1 MHLNRYFFITF
12 TCDITNYLKRT
23 GTMDRKELIHVVA
36 PAILRF
42 ENRPFNHKQ
51 LAAVAG
57 ITKAGDKAKLPH
69 IMAYFVQQGI
79 IQEVERGRYKA
90 IVLNKYVDGVI
101 DRNNNGKTHLVP
113 DDGGEKI
120 FIADRNLGR
129 AMKNDRV
136 RVLVYAKRSG
146 RQTEGEVVEIL
157 ERNRT
162 TFVGVMNIVGGV
174 AFVVVDNRLL
184 SNDIYIPHS
193 KLNGAKD
200 GQKVFVRMTDWPEK
214 AKNPFGEVIDVL
226 GEVGENNAEM
236 HAILAEYGLPYSYP
250 EELTALAE
258 QIDTTI
264 TDDEIKR
271 REDCRTVTT
280 FTIDPVDAKDF
291 DDALSFK
298 KLDNGNVEIGVHIA
312 DVSHYVTPHSPIDKE
327 AFDRA
332 TSVYLVDR
340 TIPMLPEKLCNM
352 VCSLRPNEDKLTY
365 SVLFE
370 MNDNAEVVNYRIRK
384 AVICSD
390 RRFTYEE
397 AQQVIETGEGDMKE
411 ELLCMNQL
419 AQKLRANRFKAGA
432 ISFERSEVR
441 FQIDEQGK
449 PLSVYFKE
457 AKEANKLV
465 EEFMLLANRTVAE
478 HIGKVQKGD
487 KAKTFVYRIH
497 DEPNQEKLSNFSQ
510 FISRFGYKLKTSG
523 KKNEISSAINRLLDN
538 VAGKREQNLVE
549 TLAVR
554 SMAKAIYTTDNI
566 GHYGLAFDYYTHFT
580 SPIRRYPDVLVHRL
594 LFSYLQGGG
603 SVKQETYEKM
613 CEHCSDREQVAA
625 SAERAS
631 IKYKQVEFMAD
642 KKGQVFDGVIS
653 GVTEWGIYVEITSNK
668 CEGMVALRDMD
679 DDFYTYDEKNY
690 CIVGRQTR
698 RKYQLG
704 DEVQIMVSRA
714 NLEKKQLDFVLV

>member
-1 MHLNRYFFITF
+1 
-12 TCDITNYLKRT
+12 
-23 GTMDRKELIHVVA
+23 MDRKELIHLVA

-79 IQEVERGRYKA
+79 VQEVERGRYKA
-90 IVLNKYVDGVI
+90 ITLNKYVDGTL
-101 DRNNNGKTHLVP
+101 DRNNNGKTHLIP

-120 FIADRNLGR
+120 FIADRNLGH

-174 AFVVVDNRLL
+174 SFVVVDNRLL
-184 SNDIYIPHS
+184 TNDIYIPHN

-226 GEVGENNAEM
+226 GEVGENNTEM

-258 QIDTTI
+258 QIDTQI
-264 TDDEIKR
+264 SDEEIKR
-271 REDCRTVTT
+271 REDCRATTT

-291 DDALSFK
+291 DDALSYK

-370 MNDNAEVVNYRIRK
+370 MNEKAEVVNYRITK
-384 AVICSD
+384 AIICSN

-397 AQQVIETGEGDMKE
+397 AQQVIETGQGDFCE
-411 ELLCMNQL
+411 ELLAMNAL
-419 AQKLRANRFKAGA
+419 AVQLRANRFKAGA

-478 HIGKVQKGD
+478 HIGKVKKGD

-497 DEPNQEKLSNFSQ
+497 DEPNPDKLSNFSQ

-603 SVKQETYEKM
+603 SVKEETYEKM

-690 CIVGRQTR
+690 CIIGRQSR

>member
-1 MHLNRYFFITF
+1 
-12 TCDITNYLKRT
+12 
-23 GTMDRKELIHVVA
+23 MDRKELINHVA
-36 PAILRF
+36 PAILQF

-69 IMAYFVQQGI
+69 ILAYFVQQGI

-90 IVLNKYVDGVI
+90 ITLNKYVTGTI
-101 DRNNNGKTHLVP
+101 DRNNNGKTHLIP

-120 FIADRNLGR
+120 FIADRNLGH
-129 AMKNDRV
+129 AMKNDKV

-146 RQTEGEVVEIL
+146 RQTEGEVVEII

-174 AFVVVDNRLL
+174 SFVVVDNRLL
-184 SNDIYIPHS
+184 SNDIYIPHG

-200 GQKVFVRMTDWPEK
+200 GQKVFVKMTDWPEK

-226 GEVGENNAEM
+226 GEVGENNTEM

-250 EELTALAE
+250 EELTALAD
-258 QIDTTI
+258 QIDITI
-264 TDDEIKR
+264 SDEEIKR
-271 REDCRTVTT
+271 REDCRSTTT

-291 DDALSFK
+291 DDALSYK
-298 KLDNGNVEIGVHIA
+298 QLENGNVEIGVHIA

-370 MNDNAEVVNYRIRK
+370 MNDKAEVVNYRITK
-384 AVICSD
+384 AIICSN

-397 AQQVIETGEGDMKE
+397 AQTIIETGQGEFCE
-411 ELLCMNQL
+411 ELLAMNAL
-419 AQKLRANRFKAGA
+419 AVQLRANRFKAGA

-441 FQIDEQGK
+441 FNIDEQGK

-478 HIGKVQKGD
+478 HIGKVKKGD
-487 KAKTFVYRIH
+487 RAKTFVYRIH
-497 DEPNQEKLSNFSQ
+497 DEPNQEKLANFSQ

-594 LFSYLQGGG
+594 LFSYLQGGS
-603 SVKQETYEKM
+603 SVKEETYEKM
-613 CEHCSDREQVAA
+613 CQHCSDREQVAA

-631 IKYKQVEFMAD
+631 IKYKQVEFMSD

-653 GVTEWGIYVEITSNK
+653 GVTEWGLYVEITSNK
-668 CEGMVALRDMD
+668 CEGMVPLRDMD

-690 CIVGRQTR
+690 CIIGRQSR
-698 RKYQLG
+698 KKYQLG
-704 DEVQIMVSRA
+704 DEVQIMVQRA

>member
-1 MHLNRYFFITF
+1 
-12 TCDITNYLKRT
+12 
-23 GTMDRKELIHVVA
+23 MDRKELINVVA

-57 ITKAGDKAKLPH
+57 LTKAGDKAKLPH
-69 IMAYFVQQGI
+69 ILAYFVQQGI
-79 IQEVERGRYKA
+79 VQEVERGRYKA
-90 IVLNKYVDGVI
+90 ITLNKYVVGTI

-120 FIADRNLGR
+120 FIADRNLGH

-146 RQTEGEVVEIL
+146 RQTEGEVVEII

-174 AFVVVDNRLL
+174 SFVVVDNRLL
-184 SNDIYIPHS
+184 SNDIYIPHN

-200 GQKVFVRMTDWPEK
+200 GQKVFVKMTDWPEK

-226 GEVGENNAEM
+226 GEVGENNTEM

-258 QIDTTI
+258 QIDVTI
-264 TDDEIKR
+264 SDDEIKR
-271 REDCRTVTT
+271 REDCRQTTT

-291 DDALSFK
+291 DDALSYK
-298 KLDNGNVEIGVHIA
+298 QLDNGNVEIGVHIA

-370 MNDNAEVVNYRIRK
+370 MNDKAEVVNYRITK
-384 AVICSD
+384 AIICSN

-397 AQQVIETGEGDMKE
+397 AQTIIETQQGEFCE
-411 ELLCMNQL
+411 ELLAMNAL
-419 AQKLRANRFKAGA
+419 AVQLRANRFKSGA

-478 HIGKVQKGD
+478 HIGKVKKGD

-497 DEPNQEKLSNFSQ
+497 DEPNPDKLSNFSQ

-554 SMAKAIYTTDNI
+554 SMAKAIYTTENI

-603 SVKQETYEKM
+603 SVKEETYEKM

-690 CIVGRQTR
+690 CIIGRQSR
-698 RKYQLG
+698 KKYQLG

>member
-1 MHLNRYFFITF
+1 
-12 TCDITNYLKRT
+12 
-23 GTMDRKELIHVVA
+23 MDRKELINHVA

-57 ITKAGDKAKLPH
+57 ITKASDKAKLPH
-69 IMAYFVQQGI
+69 ILAYFVQQGI

-90 IVLNKYVDGVI
+90 ITLNKYVIGTI
-101 DRNNNGKTHLVP
+101 DRNNNGKTHLIP

-120 FIADRNLGR
+120 FIADRNLAH

-146 RQTEGEVVEIL
+146 RQTEGEVVEII

-174 AFVVVDNRLL
+174 SFVVVDNRLL
-184 SNDIYIPHS
+184 SNDIYIPHN

-214 AKNPFGEVIDVL
+214 AKNPFGEVMDVL
-226 GEVGENNAEM
+226 GEVGDNNTEM

-258 QIDTTI
+258 QIDTQI
-264 TDDEIKR
+264 SDEEIKR
-271 REDCRTVTT
+271 REDCRATTT
-280 FTIDPVDAKDF
+280 FTIDPIDAKDF
-291 DDALSFK
+291 DDALSYK

-370 MNDNAEVVNYRIRK
+370 MNDKAEVINYRITK
-384 AVICSD
+384 AIICSN

-397 AQQVIETGEGDMKE
+397 AQTIIETEQGDFSE
-411 ELLCMNQL
+411 ELLAMNAL
-419 AQKLRANRFKAGA
+419 AVQLRANRFKAGA

-478 HIGKVQKGD
+478 HIGKVKKGD

-497 DEPNQEKLSNFSQ
+497 DEPNQEKLANFSQ

-554 SMAKAIYTTDNI
+554 SMAKAIYTTENI

-594 LFSYLQGGG
+594 LFSYLQGGS
-603 SVKQETYEKM
+603 SVKEETYEKM

-653 GVTEWGIYVEITSNK
+653 GVTEWGLYVEITSNK

-690 CIVGRQTR
+690 CIIGRQTR

-704 DEVQIMVSRA
+704 DEVQIMVQRA

>member
-1 MHLNRYFFITF
+1 
-12 TCDITNYLKRT
+12 
-23 GTMDRKELIHVVA
+23 MDRKELIHVVA
-36 PAILRF
+36 PAILQF

-69 IMAYFVQQGI
+69 ILAYFVQQGI

-90 IVLNKYVDGVI
+90 ITLNKYVTGTI
-101 DRNNNGKTHLVP
+101 DRNNNGKTHLIP

-120 FIADRNLGR
+120 FIADRNLGH
-129 AMKNDRV
+129 AMKNDKV

-146 RQTEGEVVEIL
+146 RQTEGEVVEII

-174 AFVVVDNRLL
+174 SFVVVDNRLL
-184 SNDIYIPHS
+184 SNDIYIPHN

-200 GQKVFVRMTDWPEK
+200 GQKVFVKMTDWPEK

-226 GEVGENNAEM
+226 GEVGENNTEM

-258 QIDTTI
+258 QIDVTI
-264 TDDEIKR
+264 SDDEIKR
-271 REDCRTVTT
+271 REDCRSTTT

-291 DDALSFK
+291 DDALSYK
-298 KLDNGNVEIGVHIA
+298 PLDNGNVEIGVHIA
-312 DVSHYVTPHSPIDKE
+312 DVSHYVTPHSPIDKA

-370 MNDNAEVVNYRIRK
+370 MNDKAEVVNYRITK
-384 AVICSD
+384 AIICSN

-397 AQQVIETGEGDMKE
+397 AQTIIETQQGEFCQ
-411 ELLCMNQL
+411 ELLAMNAL
-419 AQKLRANRFKAGA
+419 AVQLRANRFKSGA

-441 FQIDEQGK
+441 FNIDEQGK

-478 HIGKVQKGD
+478 HIGKVKKGD

-497 DEPNQEKLSNFSQ
+497 DEPNQDKLANFSQ

-594 LFSYLQGGG
+594 LFSYLQGGS
-603 SVKQETYEKM
+603 SVKEETYEKM

-653 GVTEWGIYVEITSNK
+653 GVTEWGLYVEITSNK
-668 CEGMVALRDMD
+668 CEGMVPLRDMD

-690 CIVGRQTR
+690 CIIGRQSR
-698 RKYQLG
+698 KKYQLG
-704 DEVQIMVSRA
+704 DEVQIMVQRA

>member
-1 MHLNRYFFITF
+1 
-12 TCDITNYLKRT
+12 
-23 GTMDRKELIHVVA
+23 MDRKELINVVA

-69 IMAYFVQQGI
+69 ILAYFVQQGI

-90 IVLNKYVDGVI
+90 ITLNKYVTGTI
-101 DRNNNGKTHLVP
+101 DRNNNGKTHLIP

-120 FIADRNLGR
+120 FIADRNLGH
-129 AMKNDRV
+129 AMKNDKV

-146 RQTEGEVVEIL
+146 RQTEGEVVEII

-174 AFVVVDNRLL
+174 SFVVVDNRLL
-184 SNDIYIPHS
+184 SNDIYIPHN

-200 GQKVFVRMTDWPEK
+200 GQKVFVKMTDWPEK

-226 GEVGENNAEM
+226 GEVGENNTEM

-258 QIDTTI
+258 QIDVTI
-264 TDDEIKR
+264 SDDEIKR
-271 REDCRTVTT
+271 REDCRSTTT

-291 DDALSFK
+291 DDALSYK
-298 KLDNGNVEIGVHIA
+298 QLDNGNVEIGVHIA

-370 MNDNAEVVNYRIRK
+370 MNEKAEVVNYRITK
-384 AVICSD
+384 AIICSN

-397 AQQVIETGEGDMKE
+397 AQQVIETEQGDFCE
-411 ELLCMNQL
+411 ELLAMNAL
-419 AQKLRANRFKAGA
+419 AVQLRANRFKSGA

-478 HIGKVQKGD
+478 HIGKVKKGD

-497 DEPNQEKLSNFSQ
+497 DEPNPDKLSNFSQ

-594 LFSYLQGGG
+594 LFSYLQGGS
-603 SVKQETYEKM
+603 SVKEETYEKM

-690 CIVGRQTR
+690 CIIGRQSR
-698 RKYQLG
+698 KKYQLG

>member
-1 MHLNRYFFITF
+1 
-12 TCDITNYLKRT
+12 
-23 GTMDRKELIHVVA
+23 MDRKELIHVVA
-36 PAILRF
+36 PAILQF

-69 IMAYFVQQGI
+69 ILAYFVQQGI

-90 IVLNKYVDGVI
+90 ITLNKYVTGTI
-101 DRNNNGKTHLVP
+101 DRNNNGKTHLIP

-120 FIADRNLGR
+120 FIADRNLGH
-129 AMKNDRV
+129 AMKNDKV

-146 RQTEGEVVEIL
+146 RQTEGEVVEII

-174 AFVVVDNRLL
+174 SFVVVDNRLL
-184 SNDIYIPHS
+184 SNDIYIPHN

-200 GQKVFVRMTDWPEK
+200 GQKVFVKMTDWPEK

-226 GEVGENNAEM
+226 GEVGENNTEM

-258 QIDTTI
+258 QIDVTI
-264 TDDEIKR
+264 SDDEIKR
-271 REDCRTVTT
+271 REDCRSTTT

-291 DDALSFK
+291 DDALSYK
-298 KLDNGNVEIGVHIA
+298 QLDNGNVEIGVHIA

-370 MNDNAEVVNYRIRK
+370 MNEKAEVVNYRITK
-384 AVICSD
+384 AIICSN

-397 AQQVIETGEGDMKE
+397 AQQVIETEQGEFCQ
-411 ELLCMNQL
+411 ELLAMNALAVQL
-419 AQKLRANRFKAGA
+419 RENRFKSGA

-441 FQIDEQGK
+441 FNIDEQGK

-478 HIGKVQKGD
+478 HIGKVKKGD

-497 DEPNQEKLSNFSQ
+497 DEPNQDKLANFSQ

-594 LFSYLQGGG
+594 LFSYLQGGS
-603 SVKQETYEKM
+603 SVKEETYEKM

-653 GVTEWGIYVEITSNK
+653 GVTEWGLYVEITSNK
-668 CEGMVALRDMD
+668 CEGMVPLRDMD

-690 CIVGRQTR
+690 CIIGRQSR
-698 RKYQLG
+698 KKYQLG
-704 DEVQIMVSRA
+704 DEVQIMVQRA

>member
-1 MHLNRYFFITF
+1 
-12 TCDITNYLKRT
+12 
-23 GTMDRKELIHVVA
+23 MDRKELINHVA
-36 PAILRF
+36 PAILQF

-69 IMAYFVQQGI
+69 ILAYFVQQGI

-90 IVLNKYVDGVI
+90 ITLNKYVTGTI
-101 DRNNNGKTHLVP
+101 DRNNNGKTHLIP

-120 FIADRNLGR
+120 FIADRNLGH
-129 AMKNDRV
+129 AMKNDKV

-146 RQTEGEVVEIL
+146 RQTEGEVVEII

-174 AFVVVDNRLL
+174 SFVVVDNRLL
-184 SNDIYIPHS
+184 SNDIYIPHG

-200 GQKVFVRMTDWPEK
+200 GQKVFVKMTDWPEK

-226 GEVGENNAEM
+226 GEVGENNTEM

-250 EELTALAE
+250 EELTALAD
-258 QIDTTI
+258 QIDITI
-264 TDDEIKR
+264 SDEEIKR
-271 REDCRTVTT
+271 REDCRATTT

-291 DDALSFK
+291 DDALSYK
-298 KLDNGNVEIGVHIA
+298 QLENGNVEIGVHIA

-370 MNDNAEVVNYRIRK
+370 MNDKAEVVNYRITK
-384 AVICSD
+384 AIICSN

-397 AQQVIETGEGDMKE
+397 AQTIIETGQGEFCE
-411 ELLCMNQL
+411 ELLAMNAL
-419 AQKLRANRFKAGA
+419 AVQLRANRFKSGA

-441 FQIDEQGK
+441 FNIDEQGK

-478 HIGKVQKGD
+478 HIGKVKKGD
-487 KAKTFVYRIH
+487 RAKTFVYRIH
-497 DEPNQEKLSNFSQ
+497 DEPNQEKLANFSQ

-594 LFSYLQGGG
+594 LFSYLQGGS
-603 SVKQETYEKM
+603 SVKEETYEKM
-613 CEHCSDREQVAA
+613 CQHCSDREQVAA

-631 IKYKQVEFMAD
+631 IKYKQVEFMSD

-653 GVTEWGIYVEITSNK
+653 GVTEWGLYVEITSNK
-668 CEGMVALRDMD
+668 CEGMVPLRDMD

-690 CIVGRQTR
+690 CIIGRQSR
-698 RKYQLG
+698 KKYQLG
-704 DEVQIMVSRA
+704 DEVQIMVQRA

>member
-1 MHLNRYFFITF
+1 
-12 TCDITNYLKRT
+12 
-23 GTMDRKELIHVVA
+23 MDRKELIHVVA
-36 PAILRF
+36 PAILQF

-69 IMAYFVQQGI
+69 ILAYFVQQGI

-90 IVLNKYVDGVI
+90 ITLNKYVTGTI
-101 DRNNNGKTHLVP
+101 DRNNNGKTHLIP

-120 FIADRNLGR
+120 FIADRNLGH
-129 AMKNDRV
+129 AMKNDKV

-146 RQTEGEVVEIL
+146 RQTEGEVVEII

-174 AFVVVDNRLL
+174 SFVVVDNRLL
-184 SNDIYIPHS
+184 SNDIYIPHN

-200 GQKVFVRMTDWPEK
+200 GQKVFVKMTDWPEK

-226 GEVGENNAEM
+226 GEVGENNTEM

-258 QIDTTI
+258 QIDVTI
-264 TDDEIKR
+264 SDDEIKR
-271 REDCRTVTT
+271 REDCRSTTT

-291 DDALSFK
+291 DDALSYK
-298 KLDNGNVEIGVHIA
+298 QLDNGNVEIGVHIA

-370 MNDNAEVVNYRIRK
+370 MNEKAEVVNYRITK
-384 AVICSD
+384 AIICSN

-397 AQQVIETGEGDMKE
+397 AQTIIETQQGEFCQ
-411 ELLCMNQL
+411 ELLAMNALAVQL
-419 AQKLRANRFKAGA
+419 RENRFKSGA

-441 FQIDEQGK
+441 FNIDEQGK

-478 HIGKVQKGD
+478 HIGKVKKGD

-497 DEPNQEKLSNFSQ
+497 DEPNQEKLANFSQ

-594 LFSYLQGGG
+594 LFSYLQGGS
-603 SVKQETYEKM
+603 SVKEETYEKM

-653 GVTEWGIYVEITSNK
+653 GVTEWGLYVEITSNK
-668 CEGMVALRDMD
+668 CEGMVPLRDMD

-690 CIVGRQTR
+690 CIIGRQSR
-698 RKYQLG
+698 KKYQLG
-704 DEVQIMVSRA
+704 DEVQIMVQRA

>member
-1 MHLNRYFFITF
+1 
-12 TCDITNYLKRT
+12 
-23 GTMDRKELIHVVA
+23 MDRKELINHVA
-36 PAILRF
+36 PAIFRF

-57 ITKAGDKAKLPH
+57 ITKASDKAKLPH
-69 IMAYFVQQGI
+69 ILAYFVQQGI

-90 IVLNKYVDGVI
+90 ITLNKYVIGTI
-101 DRNNNGKTHLVP
+101 DRNNNGKTHLIP

-120 FIADRNLGR
+120 FIADRNLAH

-146 RQTEGEVVEIL
+146 RQTEGEVVEII

-174 AFVVVDNRLL
+174 SFVVVDNRLL
-184 SNDIYIPHS
+184 SNDIYIPHN

-214 AKNPFGEVIDVL
+214 AKNPFGEVMDVL
-226 GEVGENNAEM
+226 GEVGDNNTEM

-258 QIDTTI
+258 QIDTQI
-264 TDDEIKR
+264 SDEEIKR
-271 REDCRTVTT
+271 REDCRATTT

-291 DDALSFK
+291 DDALSYK

-370 MNDNAEVVNYRIRK
+370 MNDKAEVINYRITK
-384 AVICSD
+384 AIICSN

-397 AQQVIETGEGDMKE
+397 AQTIIETEQGDFSE
-411 ELLCMNQL
+411 ELLAMNAL
-419 AQKLRANRFKAGA
+419 AVQLRANRFKAGA

-478 HIGKVQKGD
+478 HIGKVKKGD

-497 DEPNQEKLSNFSQ
+497 DEPNQEKLANFSQ

-554 SMAKAIYTTDNI
+554 SMAKAIYTTENI

-594 LFSYLQGGG
+594 LFSYLQGGS
-603 SVKQETYEKM
+603 SVKEETYEKM

-653 GVTEWGIYVEITSNK
+653 GVTEWGLYVEITSNK

-690 CIVGRQTR
+690 CIIGRQTR

-704 DEVQIMVSRA
+704 DEVQIMVQRA

>member
-1 MHLNRYFFITF
+1 
-12 TCDITNYLKRT
+12 
-23 GTMDRKELIHVVA
+23 MDRKELIHVVA
-36 PAILRF
+36 PAILQF

-69 IMAYFVQQGI
+69 ILAYFVQQGI

-90 IVLNKYVDGVI
+90 ITLNKYVTGTI
-101 DRNNNGKTHLVP
+101 DRNNNGKTHLIP

-120 FIADRNLGR
+120 FIADRNLGH
-129 AMKNDRV
+129 AMKNDKV

-146 RQTEGEVVEIL
+146 RQTEGEVVEII

-174 AFVVVDNRLL
+174 SFVVVDNRLL
-184 SNDIYIPHS
+184 SNDIYIPHNT
-193 KLNGAKD
+193 LNGAKD
-200 GQKVFVRMTDWPEK
+200 GQKVFVKMTDWPEK

-226 GEVGENNAEM
+226 GEVGENNTEM

-258 QIDTTI
+258 QIDVTI
-264 TDDEIKR
+264 SDDEIKR
-271 REDCRTVTT
+271 REDCRSTTT

-291 DDALSFK
+291 DDALSYK
-298 KLDNGNVEIGVHIA
+298 PLDNGNVEIGVHIA

-370 MNDNAEVVNYRIRK
+370 MNDKAEVVNYRITK
-384 AVICSD
+384 AIICSN

-397 AQQVIETGEGDMKE
+397 AQTIIETQQGEFCQ
-411 ELLCMNQL
+411 ELLAMNALAVQL
-419 AQKLRANRFKAGA
+419 RENRFKSGA

-441 FQIDEQGK
+441 FNIDEQGK

-478 HIGKVQKGD
+478 HIGKVKKGD

-497 DEPNQEKLSNFSQ
+497 DEPNQDKLANFSQ

-594 LFSYLQGGG
+594 LFSYLQGGS
-603 SVKQETYEKM
+603 SVKEETYEKM

-653 GVTEWGIYVEITSNK
+653 GVTEWGLYVEITSNK
-668 CEGMVALRDMD
+668 CEGMVPLRDMD

-690 CIVGRQTR
+690 CIIGRQSR
-698 RKYQLG
+698 KKYQLG
-704 DEVQIMVSRA
+704 DEVQIMVQRA

>member
-1 MHLNRYFFITF
+1 
-12 TCDITNYLKRT
+12 
-23 GTMDRKELIHVVA
+23 MDRKELIHVVA
-36 PAILRF
+36 PAILQF

-69 IMAYFVQQGI
+69 ILAYFVQQGI

-90 IVLNKYVDGVI
+90 ITLNKYVTGTI
-101 DRNNNGKTHLVP
+101 DRNNNGKTHLIP

-120 FIADRNLGR
+120 FIADRNLGH
-129 AMKNDRV
+129 AMKNDKV

-146 RQTEGEVVEIL
+146 RQTEGEVVEII

-174 AFVVVDNRLL
+174 SFVVVDNRLL
-184 SNDIYIPHS
+184 SNDIYIPHN

-200 GQKVFVRMTDWPEK
+200 GQKVFVKMTDWPEK

-226 GEVGENNAEM
+226 GEVGENNTEM

-258 QIDTTI
+258 QIDVTI
-264 TDDEIKR
+264 SDDEIKR
-271 REDCRTVTT
+271 REDCRSTTT

-291 DDALSFK
+291 DDALSYK
-298 KLDNGNVEIGVHIA
+298 QLDNGNVEIGVHIA

-370 MNDNAEVVNYRIRK
+370 MNDKAEVVNYRITK
-384 AVICSD
+384 AIICSN

-397 AQQVIETGEGDMKE
+397 AQTIIETQQGEFCQ
-411 ELLCMNQL
+411 ELLAMNALAVQL
-419 AQKLRANRFKAGA
+419 RENRFKSGA

-441 FQIDEQGK
+441 FNIDEQGK

-478 HIGKVQKGD
+478 HIGKVKKGD

-497 DEPNQEKLSNFSQ
+497 DEPNQEKLANFSQ

-594 LFSYLQGGG
+594 LFSYLQGGS
-603 SVKQETYEKM
+603 SVKEETYEKM

-653 GVTEWGIYVEITSNK
+653 GVTEWGLYVEITSNK
-668 CEGMVALRDMD
+668 CEGMVPLRDMD

-690 CIVGRQTR
+690 CIIGRQSR
-698 RKYQLG
+698 KKYQLG
-704 DEVQIMVSRA
+704 DEVQIMVQRA

>member
-1 MHLNRYFFITF
+1 
-12 TCDITNYLKRT
+12 
-23 GTMDRKELIHVVA
+23 MDRKELINHVA

-69 IMAYFVQQGI
+69 ILAYFVQQGI

-90 IVLNKYVDGVI
+90 ITLNKYVDGII

-120 FIADRNLGR
+120 FIADRNLGH

-174 AFVVVDNRLL
+174 SFVVVDNRLL
-184 SNDIYIPHS
+184 SNDIYIPHD

-200 GQKVFVRMTDWPEK
+200 GQKVFVKMTDWPEK

-226 GEVGENNAEM
+226 GEVGENNTEM

-250 EELTALAE
+250 EDLSALAD
-258 QIDTTI
+258 QIDVTI
-264 TDDEIKR
+264 SDEEVAR
-271 REDCRTVTT
+271 REDCRATTT

-291 DDALSFK
+291 DDALSYK
-298 KLDNGNVEIGVHIA
+298 KLENGNVEIGVHIA

-370 MNDNAEVVNYRIRK
+370 MNDKAEVLKYRITK
-384 AVICSD
+384 AVICSN

-397 AQQVIETGEGDMKE
+397 AQTIIETGEGDFCE
-411 ELLCMNQL
+411 ELLAMNAL
-419 AQKLRANRFKAGA
+419 AVQLRANRFKAGA

-478 HIGKVQKGD
+478 QIGKVKKGD
-487 KAKTFVYRIH
+487 KDKTFVYRIH
-497 DEPNQEKLSNFSQ
+497 DEPNQEKLTNFSQ

-523 KKNEISSAINRLLDN
+523 KKNEISTAINRLLDN

-554 SMAKAIYTTDNI
+554 SMAKAIYTTENI

-594 LFSYLQGGG
+594 LFSYLQGGS
-603 SVKQETYEKM
+603 SVKEETYEKM
-613 CEHCSDREQVAA
+613 CQHCSDREQVAA

-631 IKYKQVEFMAD
+631 IKYKQVEFMSD

-653 GVTEWGIYVEITSNK
+653 GVTEWGLYVEITSNK
-668 CEGMVALRDMD
+668 CEGMVALRDLD

-690 CIVGRQTR
+690 CIIGRQNK

-704 DEVQIMVSRA
+704 DEVQIMVKRA
-714 NLEKKQLDFVLV
+714 NLEKKQLDFELV

>member
-1 MHLNRYFFITF
+1 
-12 TCDITNYLKRT
+12 
-23 GTMDRKELIHVVA
+23 MDRKELINHVA
-36 PAILRF
+36 PAILQF

-69 IMAYFVQQGI
+69 ILAYFVQQGI

-90 IVLNKYVDGVI
+90 ITLNKYVTGTI
-101 DRNNNGKTHLVP
+101 DRNNNGKTHLIP

-120 FIADRNLGR
+120 FIADRNLGH
-129 AMKNDRV
+129 AMKNDKV

-146 RQTEGEVVEIL
+146 RQTEGEVVEII

-174 AFVVVDNRLL
+174 SFVVVDNRLL
-184 SNDIYIPHS
+184 SNDIYIPHG

-200 GQKVFVRMTDWPEK
+200 GQKVFVKMTDWPEK

-226 GEVGENNAEM
+226 GEVGENNTEM

-258 QIDTTI
+258 QIDITI
-264 TDDEIKR
+264 SDEEIKR
-271 REDCRTVTT
+271 REDCRATTT

-291 DDALSFK
+291 DDALSYK
-298 KLDNGNVEIGVHIA
+298 QLENGNVEIGVHIA

-370 MNDNAEVVNYRIRK
+370 MNDKAEVVNYRITK
-384 AVICSD
+384 AIICSN

-397 AQQVIETGEGDMKE
+397 AQTIIETGQGEFCE
-411 ELLCMNQL
+411 ELLAMNAL
-419 AQKLRANRFKAGA
+419 AVQLRANRFKAGA

-441 FQIDEQGK
+441 FNIDEQGK

-478 HIGKVQKGD
+478 HIGKVKKGD
-487 KAKTFVYRIH
+487 RSKTFVYRIH
-497 DEPNQEKLSNFSQ
+497 DEPNQEKLANFSQ

-594 LFSYLQGGG
+594 LFSYLQGGN
-603 SVKQETYEKM
+603 SVKEETYEKM
-613 CEHCSDREQVAA
+613 CQHCSDREQVAA

-631 IKYKQVEFMAD
+631 IKYKQVEFMSD

-653 GVTEWGIYVEITSNK
+653 GVTEWGLYVEITSNK
-668 CEGMVALRDMD
+668 CEGMVPLRDMD

-690 CIVGRQTR
+690 CIIGRQSR
-698 RKYQLG
+698 KKYQLG
-704 DEVQIMVSRA
+704 DEVQIMVQRA

>member
-1 MHLNRYFFITF
+1 
-12 TCDITNYLKRT
+12 
-23 GTMDRKELIHVVA
+23 MDRKELIHVVA

-90 IVLNKYVDGVI
+90 IVLNKYVDGII

-162 TFVGVMNIVGGV
+162 TCVGVMNIVGGV

-184 SNDIYIPHS
+184 SNDIYIPNS

-226 GEVGENNAEM
+226 GEVGENNTEM

-264 TDDEIKR
+264 TDDELKR

-690 CIVGRQTR
+690 CIIGRQTR

>member
-1 MHLNRYFFITF
+1 
-12 TCDITNYLKRT
+12 
-23 GTMDRKELIHVVA
+23 MDRKELINVVA
-36 PAILRF
+36 PAILQF

-69 IMAYFVQQGI
+69 ILAYFVQQGI

-90 IVLNKYVDGVI
+90 ITLNKYVTGTI
-101 DRNNNGKTHLVP
+101 DRNNNGKTHLIP

-120 FIADRNLGR
+120 FIADRNLGH
-129 AMKNDRV
+129 AMKNDKV

-146 RQTEGEVVEIL
+146 RQTEGEVVEII

-174 AFVVVDNRLL
+174 SFVVVDNRLL
-184 SNDIYIPHS
+184 SNDIYIPHN

-200 GQKVFVRMTDWPEK
+200 GQKVFVKMTDWPEK

-226 GEVGENNAEM
+226 GEVGENNTEM

-258 QIDTTI
+258 QIDVTI
-264 TDDEIKR
+264 SDDEIKR
-271 REDCRTVTT
+271 REDCRSTTT

-291 DDALSFK
+291 DDALSYK
-298 KLDNGNVEIGVHIA
+298 QLDNGNVEIGVHIA

-370 MNDNAEVVNYRIRK
+370 MNDKAEVVNYRITK
-384 AVICSD
+384 AIICSN

-397 AQQVIETGEGDMKE
+397 AQTIIETEQGDFCE
-411 ELLCMNQL
+411 ELLAMNAL
-419 AQKLRANRFKAGA
+419 AVQLRANRFKSGA

-478 HIGKVQKGD
+478 HIGKVKKGD

-497 DEPNQEKLSNFSQ
+497 DEPNQDKLANFSQ

-594 LFSYLQGGG
+594 LFSYLQGGS
-603 SVKQETYEKM
+603 SVKEETYEKM

-690 CIVGRQTR
+690 CIIGRQSR
-698 RKYQLG
+698 KKYQLG

>member
-1 MHLNRYFFITF
+1 
-12 TCDITNYLKRT
+12 
-23 GTMDRKELIHVVA
+23 MDRKELIHVVA
-36 PAILRF
+36 PAILQF

-69 IMAYFVQQGI
+69 ILAYFVQQGI

-90 IVLNKYVDGVI
+90 ITLNKYVTGTI
-101 DRNNNGKTHLVP
+101 DRNNNGKTHLIP

-120 FIADRNLGR
+120 FIADRNLGH
-129 AMKNDRV
+129 AMKNDKV

-146 RQTEGEVVEIL
+146 RQTEGEVVEII

-174 AFVVVDNRLL
+174 SFVVVDNRLL
-184 SNDIYIPHS
+184 SNDIYIPHN

-200 GQKVFVRMTDWPEK
+200 GQKVFVKMTDWPEK

-226 GEVGENNAEM
+226 GEVGENNTEM

-258 QIDTTI
+258 QIDVTI
-264 TDDEIKR
+264 SDDEIKR
-271 REDCRTVTT
+271 REDCRSTTT

-291 DDALSFK
+291 DDALSYRP
-298 KLDNGNVEIGVHIA
+298 LDNGNVEIGVHIA

-370 MNDNAEVVNYRIRK
+370 MNDKAEVVNYRITK
-384 AVICSD
+384 AIICSN

-397 AQQVIETGEGDMKE
+397 AQTIIETQQGEFCK
-411 ELLCMNQL
+411 ELLAMNAL
-419 AQKLRANRFKAGA
+419 AVQLRANRFKSGA

-441 FQIDEQGK
+441 FNIDEQGK

-478 HIGKVQKGD
+478 HIGKVKKGD

-497 DEPNQEKLSNFSQ
+497 DEPNQEKLANFSQ

-594 LFSYLQGGG
+594 LFSYMQGGG
-603 SVKQETYEKM
+603 SVKEETYEKM

-653 GVTEWGIYVEITSNK
+653 GVTEWGLYVEITSNK
-668 CEGMVALRDMD
+668 CEGMVPLRDMD

-690 CIVGRQTR
+690 CIIGRQSR
-698 RKYQLG
+698 KKYQLG
-704 DEVQIMVSRA
+704 DEVQIMVQRA

>member
-1 MHLNRYFFITF
+1 
-12 TCDITNYLKRT
+12 
-23 GTMDRKELIHVVA
+23 MDRKELINHVA
-36 PAILRF
+36 PAILQF

-69 IMAYFVQQGI
+69 ILAYFVQQGI

-90 IVLNKYVDGVI
+90 ITLNKYVTGTI
-101 DRNNNGKTHLVP
+101 DRNNNGKTHLIP

-120 FIADRNLGR
+120 FIADRNLGH
-129 AMKNDRV
+129 AMKNDKV

-146 RQTEGEVVEIL
+146 RQTEGEVVEII

-174 AFVVVDNRLL
+174 SFVVVDNRLL
-184 SNDIYIPHS
+184 SNDIYIPHN

-200 GQKVFVRMTDWPEK
+200 GQKVFVKMTDWPEK

-226 GEVGENNAEM
+226 GEVGENNTEM

-250 EELTALAE
+250 EELTALAD
-258 QIDTTI
+258 QIDITI
-264 TDDEIKR
+264 SDEEIKR
-271 REDCRTVTT
+271 REDCRATTT

-291 DDALSFK
+291 DDALSYK
-298 KLDNGNVEIGVHIA
+298 QLENGNVEIGVHIA

-370 MNDNAEVVNYRIRK
+370 MNDKAEVVNYRITK
-384 AVICSD
+384 AIICSN

-397 AQQVIETGEGDMKE
+397 AQSIIETGQGEFCE
-411 ELLCMNQL
+411 ELLAMNAL
-419 AQKLRANRFKAGA
+419 AVQLRANRFKAGA

-441 FQIDEQGK
+441 FNIDEQGK

-478 HIGKVQKGD
+478 QIGKVKKGD
-487 KAKTFVYRIH
+487 RAKTFVYRIH
-497 DEPNQEKLSNFSQ
+497 DEPNQEKLANFSQ

-594 LFSYLQGGG
+594 LFSYLQGGN
-603 SVKQETYEKM
+603 SVKEETYEKM
-613 CEHCSDREQVAA
+613 CQHCSDREQVAA

-631 IKYKQVEFMAD
+631 IKYKQVEFMSD

-653 GVTEWGIYVEITSNK
+653 GVTEWGLYVEITSNK
-668 CEGMVALRDMD
+668 CEGMVPLRDMD

-690 CIVGRQTR
+690 CIIGRQSR
-698 RKYQLG
+698 KKYQLG
-704 DEVQIMVSRA
+704 DEVQIMVQRA

>member
-1 MHLNRYFFITF
+1 
-12 TCDITNYLKRT
+12 
-23 GTMDRKELIHVVA
+23 MDRKELINHVA
-36 PAILRF
+36 PAILQF

-69 IMAYFVQQGI
+69 ILAYFVQQGI

-90 IVLNKYVDGVI
+90 ITLNKYVTGTI
-101 DRNNNGKTHLVP
+101 DRNNNGKTHLIP

-120 FIADRNLGR
+120 FIADRNLGH
-129 AMKNDRV
+129 AMKNDKV

-146 RQTEGEVVEIL
+146 RQTEGEVVEII

-174 AFVVVDNRLL
+174 SFVVVDNRLL
-184 SNDIYIPHS
+184 SNDIYIPHG

-200 GQKVFVRMTDWPEK
+200 GQKVFVKMTDWPEK

-226 GEVGENNAEM
+226 GEVGENNTEM

-250 EELTALAE
+250 EELTALAD
-258 QIDTTI
+258 QIDITI
-264 TDDEIKR
+264 SDEEIKR
-271 REDCRTVTT
+271 REDCRATTT

-291 DDALSFK
+291 DDALSYK
-298 KLDNGNVEIGVHIA
+298 QLENGNVEIGVHIA

-370 MNDNAEVVNYRIRK
+370 MNDKAEVVNYRITK
-384 AVICSD
+384 AIICSN

-397 AQQVIETGEGDMKE
+397 AQTIIETGQGEFCE
-411 ELLCMNQL
+411 ELLAMNAL
-419 AQKLRANRFKAGA
+419 AIQLRANRFKAGA

-441 FQIDEQGK
+441 FNIDEQGK

-478 HIGKVQKGD
+478 HIGKVKKGD
-487 KAKTFVYRIH
+487 RAKTFVYRIH
-497 DEPNQEKLSNFSQ
+497 DEPNQEKLANFSQ

-594 LFSYLQGGG
+594 LFSYLQGGN
-603 SVKQETYEKM
+603 SVKEETYEKM
-613 CEHCSDREQVAA
+613 CQHCSDREQVAA

-631 IKYKQVEFMAD
+631 IKYKQVEFMSD

-653 GVTEWGIYVEITSNK
+653 GVTEWGLYVEITSNK
-668 CEGMVALRDMD
+668 CEGMVPLRDMD

-690 CIVGRQTR
+690 CIIGRQSR
-698 RKYQLG
+698 KKYQLG
-704 DEVQIMVSRA
+704 DEVQIMVQRA

>member
-1 MHLNRYFFITF
+1 
-12 TCDITNYLKRT
+12 
-23 GTMDRKELIHVVA
+23 MDRKELINHVA
-36 PAILRF
+36 PAILQF

-69 IMAYFVQQGI
+69 ILAYFVQQGI

-90 IVLNKYVDGVI
+90 ITLNKYVTGTI
-101 DRNNNGKTHLVP
+101 DRNNNGKTHLIP

-120 FIADRNLGR
+120 FIADRNLGH
-129 AMKNDRV
+129 AMKNDKV

-146 RQTEGEVVEIL
+146 RQTEGEVVEII

-174 AFVVVDNRLL
+174 SFVVVDNRLL
-184 SNDIYIPHS
+184 SNDIYIPHG

-200 GQKVFVRMTDWPEK
+200 GQKVFVKMTDWPEK

-226 GEVGENNAEM
+226 GEVGENNTEM

-250 EELTALAE
+250 EELTVLAD
-258 QIDTTI
+258 QIDITI
-264 TDDEIKR
+264 SDEEIKR
-271 REDCRTVTT
+271 REDCRATTT

-291 DDALSFK
+291 DDALSYK
-298 KLDNGNVEIGVHIA
+298 QLENGNVEIGVHIA

-370 MNDNAEVVNYRIRK
+370 MNDKAEVVNYRITK
-384 AVICSD
+384 AIICSN

-397 AQQVIETGEGDMKE
+397 AQTIIETGQGEFCE
-411 ELLCMNQL
+411 ELLAMNAL
-419 AQKLRANRFKAGA
+419 AVQLRANRFKAGA

-441 FQIDEQGK
+441 FNIDEQGK

-478 HIGKVQKGD
+478 HIGKVKKGD
-487 KAKTFVYRIH
+487 RAKTFVYRIH
-497 DEPNQEKLSNFSQ
+497 DEPNQEKLANFSQ

-594 LFSYLQGGG
+594 LFSYLQGGN
-603 SVKQETYEKM
+603 SVKEETYEKM
-613 CEHCSDREQVAA
+613 CQHCSDREQVAA

-631 IKYKQVEFMAD
+631 IKYKQVEFMSD

-653 GVTEWGIYVEITSNK
+653 GVTEWGLYVEITSNK
-668 CEGMVALRDMD
+668 CEGMVPLRDMD

-690 CIVGRQTR
+690 CIIGRQSR
-698 RKYQLG
+698 KKYQLG
-704 DEVQIMVSRA
+704 DEVQIMVQRA

>member
-1 MHLNRYFFITF
+1 
-12 TCDITNYLKRT
+12 
-23 GTMDRKELIHVVA
+23 MDRKELINHVA

-69 IMAYFVQQGI
+69 ILAYFVQQGI

-90 IVLNKYVDGVI
+90 ITLNKYVDGII

-120 FIADRNLGR
+120 FIADRNLGH

-174 AFVVVDNRLL
+174 SFVVVDNRLL
-184 SNDIYIPHS
+184 SNDIYIPHD

-200 GQKVFVRMTDWPEK
+200 GQKVFVKMTDWPEK

-226 GEVGENNAEM
+226 GEVGENNTEM

-250 EELTALAE
+250 EDLSALAD
-258 QIDTTI
+258 QIDVTI
-264 TDDEIKR
+264 SDEEVAR
-271 REDCRTVTT
+271 REDCRATTT

-291 DDALSFK
+291 DDALSYK
-298 KLDNGNVEIGVHIA
+298 KLENGNVEIGVHIA

-370 MNDNAEVVNYRIRK
+370 MNDKAEVLKYRITK
-384 AVICSD
+384 AVICSN

-397 AQQVIETGEGDMKE
+397 AQTIIETGEGDFCE
-411 ELLCMNQL
+411 ELLAMNAL
-419 AQKLRANRFKAGA
+419 AVQLRANRFKAGA

-478 HIGKVQKGD
+478 QIGKVKKGD

-497 DEPNQEKLSNFSQ
+497 DEPNQEKLTNFSQ

-523 KKNEISSAINRLLDN
+523 KKNEISTAINRLLDN

-554 SMAKAIYTTDNI
+554 SMAKAIYTTENI

-603 SVKQETYEKM
+603 SVKEETYEKM
-613 CEHCSDREQVAA
+613 CQHCSDREQVAA

-631 IKYKQVEFMAD
+631 IKYKQVEFMSD

-653 GVTEWGIYVEITSNK
+653 GVTEWGLYVEITSNK
-668 CEGMVALRDMD
+668 CEGMVALRDLD

-690 CIVGRQTR
+690 CIIGRQNK

-704 DEVQIMVSRA
+704 DEVQIMVKRA
-714 NLEKKQLDFVLV
+714 NLEKKQLDFELV

>member
-1 MHLNRYFFITF
+1 
-12 TCDITNYLKRT
+12 
-23 GTMDRKELIHVVA
+23 MDRKELINHVA

-57 ITKAGDKAKLPH
+57 ITKASDKAKLPH
-69 IMAYFVQQGI
+69 ILAYFVQQGI

-90 IVLNKYVDGVI
+90 ITLNKYVIGTI
-101 DRNNNGKTHLVP
+101 DRNNNGKTHLIP

-120 FIADRNLGR
+120 FIADRNLAH

-146 RQTEGEVVEIL
+146 RQTEGEVVEII

-174 AFVVVDNRLL
+174 SFVVVDNRLL
-184 SNDIYIPHS
+184 SNDIYIPHN

-200 GQKVFVRMTDWPEK
+200 GQKVFVKMTDWPEK
-214 AKNPFGEVIDVL
+214 AKNPFGEVMDVL
-226 GEVGENNAEM
+226 GEVGDNNTEM

-258 QIDTTI
+258 QIDTQI
-264 TDDEIKR
+264 SDEEIKR
-271 REDCRTVTT
+271 REDCRATTT

-291 DDALSFK
+291 DDALSYK

-370 MNDNAEVVNYRIRK
+370 MNDKAEVINYRITK
-384 AVICSD
+384 AIICSN

-397 AQQVIETGEGDMKE
+397 AQTIIETEQGDFRE
-411 ELLCMNQL
+411 ELLAMNAL
-419 AQKLRANRFKAGA
+419 AVQLRANRFKAGA

-478 HIGKVQKGD
+478 HIGKVKKGD

-497 DEPNQEKLSNFSQ
+497 DEPNQEKLANFSQ

-554 SMAKAIYTTDNI
+554 SMAKAIYTTENI

-594 LFSYLQGGG
+594 LFSYLQGGS
-603 SVKQETYEKM
+603 SVKEETYEKM

-653 GVTEWGIYVEITSNK
+653 GVTEWGLYVEITSNK

-690 CIVGRQTR
+690 CIIGRQTR

-704 DEVQIMVSRA
+704 DEVQIMVQRA

>member
-1 MHLNRYFFITF
+1 
-12 TCDITNYLKRT
+12 
-23 GTMDRKELIHVVA
+23 MDRKELIHVVA
-36 PAILRF
+36 PAILQF

-69 IMAYFVQQGI
+69 ILAYFVQQGI

-90 IVLNKYVDGVI
+90 ITLNKYVTGTI
-101 DRNNNGKTHLVP
+101 DRNNNGKTHLIP

-120 FIADRNLGR
+120 FIADRNLGH
-129 AMKNDRV
+129 AMKNDKV

-146 RQTEGEVVEIL
+146 RQTEGEVVEII

-174 AFVVVDNRLL
+174 SFVVVDNRLL
-184 SNDIYIPHS
+184 SNDIYIPHN

-200 GQKVFVRMTDWPEK
+200 GQKVFVKMTDWPEK

-226 GEVGENNAEM
+226 GEVGENNTEM

-258 QIDTTI
+258 QIDVTI
-264 TDDEIKR
+264 SDDEIKR
-271 REDCRTVTT
+271 REDCRSTTT

-291 DDALSFK
+291 DDALSYK
-298 KLDNGNVEIGVHIA
+298 QLDNGNVEIGVHIA

-370 MNDNAEVVNYRIRK
+370 MNDKAEVVNYRITK
-384 AVICSD
+384 AIICSN

-397 AQQVIETGEGDMKE
+397 AQTIIETQQGEFCQ
-411 ELLCMNQL
+411 ELLAMNALAAQL
-419 AQKLRANRFKAGA
+419 RENRFKSGA

-441 FQIDEQGK
+441 FNIDEQGK

-478 HIGKVQKGD
+478 HIGKVKKGD

-497 DEPNQEKLSNFSQ
+497 DEPNQDKLANFSQ

-594 LFSYLQGGG
+594 LFSYLQGGS
-603 SVKQETYEKM
+603 SVKEETYEKM

-653 GVTEWGIYVEITSNK
+653 GVTEWGLYVEITSNK
-668 CEGMVALRDMD
+668 CEGMVPLRDMD

-690 CIVGRQTR
+690 CIIGRQSR
-698 RKYQLG
+698 KKYQLG
-704 DEVQIMVSRA
+704 DEVQIMVQRA

>member
-1 MHLNRYFFITF
+1 
-12 TCDITNYLKRT
+12 
-23 GTMDRKELIHVVA
+23 MDRKELINHVA

-69 IMAYFVQQGI
+69 ILAYFVQQGI

-90 IVLNKYVDGVI
+90 ITLNKYVDGII

-120 FIADRNLGR
+120 FIADRNLGH

-174 AFVVVDNRLL
+174 SFVVVDNRLL
-184 SNDIYIPHS
+184 SNDIYIPHD

-200 GQKVFVRMTDWPEK
+200 GQKVFVKMTDWPEK

-226 GEVGENNAEM
+226 GEVGENNTEM

-250 EELTALAE
+250 EDLSALAD
-258 QIDTTI
+258 QIDVTI
-264 TDDEIKR
+264 SDEEVAR
-271 REDCRTVTT
+271 REDCRATTT

-291 DDALSFK
+291 DDALSYK
-298 KLDNGNVEIGVHIA
+298 KLENGNVEIGVHIA

-370 MNDNAEVVNYRIRK
+370 MNDKAEVLKYRITK
-384 AVICSD
+384 AVICSN

-397 AQQVIETGEGDMKE
+397 AQTIIETGEGDFCE
-411 ELLCMNQL
+411 ELLAMNAL
-419 AQKLRANRFKAGA
+419 AVQLRANRFKAGA

-478 HIGKVQKGD
+478 QIGKVKKGD

-497 DEPNQEKLSNFSQ
+497 DEPNQEKLTNFSQ

-523 KKNEISSAINRLLDN
+523 KKNEISTAINRLLDN

-554 SMAKAIYTTDNI
+554 SMAKAIYTTENI

-594 LFSYLQGGG
+594 LFSYLQGGS
-603 SVKQETYEKM
+603 SVKEETYEKM
-613 CEHCSDREQVAA
+613 CQHCSDREQVAA

-631 IKYKQVEFMAD
+631 IKYKQVEFMSD

-653 GVTEWGIYVEITSNK
+653 GVTEWGLYVEITSNK
-668 CEGMVALRDMD
+668 CEGMVALRDLD

-690 CIVGRQTR
+690 CIIGRQNK

-704 DEVQIMVSRA
+704 DEVQIMVKRA
-714 NLEKKQLDFVLV
+714 NLEKKQLDFELV

>member
-1 MHLNRYFFITF
+1 
-12 TCDITNYLKRT
+12 
-23 GTMDRKELIHVVA
+23 MDRKELIHVVA
-36 PAILRF
+36 PAILQF

-69 IMAYFVQQGI
+69 ILAYFVQQGI

-90 IVLNKYVDGVI
+90 ITLNKYVTGTI
-101 DRNNNGKTHLVP
+101 DRNNNGKTHLIP

-120 FIADRNLGR
+120 FIADRNLGH
-129 AMKNDRV
+129 AMKNDKV

-146 RQTEGEVVEIL
+146 RQTEGEVVEII

-174 AFVVVDNRLL
+174 SFVVVDNRLL
-184 SNDIYIPHS
+184 SNDIYIPHN

-200 GQKVFVRMTDWPEK
+200 GQKVFVKMTDWPEK

-226 GEVGENNAEM
+226 GEVGENNTEM

-258 QIDTTI
+258 QIDVTI
-264 TDDEIKR
+264 SDDEIKR
-271 REDCRTVTT
+271 REDCRSTTT

-291 DDALSFK
+291 DDALSYK
-298 KLDNGNVEIGVHIA
+298 PLDNGNVEIGVHIA

-370 MNDNAEVVNYRIRK
+370 MNDKAEVINYRITK
-384 AVICSD
+384 AIICSN

-397 AQQVIETGEGDMKE
+397 AQTIIETQQGEFCK
-411 ELLCMNQL
+411 ELLAMNAL
-419 AQKLRANRFKAGA
+419 AIQLRANRFKSGA

-441 FQIDEQGK
+441 FNIDEQGK

-478 HIGKVQKGD
+478 HIGKVKKGD

-497 DEPNQEKLSNFSQ
+497 DEPNQEKLANFSQ

-594 LFSYLQGGG
+594 LFSYLQGGS
-603 SVKQETYEKM
+603 SVKEETYEKM

-653 GVTEWGIYVEITSNK
+653 GVTEWGLYVEITSNK
-668 CEGMVALRDMD
+668 CEGMVPLRDMD

-690 CIVGRQTR
+690 CIIGRQSR
-698 RKYQLG
+698 KKYQLG
-704 DEVQIMVSRA
+704 DEVQIMVQRA

>member
-1 MHLNRYFFITF
+1 
-12 TCDITNYLKRT
+12 
-23 GTMDRKELIHVVA
+23 MDRKELINHVA

-57 ITKAGDKAKLPH
+57 ITKASDKAKLPH
-69 IMAYFVQQGI
+69 ILAYFVQQGI

-90 IVLNKYVDGVI
+90 ITLNKYVIGTI
-101 DRNNNGKTHLVP
+101 DRNNNGKTHLIP

-120 FIADRNLGR
+120 FIADRNLAH

-146 RQTEGEVVEIL
+146 RQTEGEVVEII

-174 AFVVVDNRLL
+174 SFVVVDNRLL
-184 SNDIYIPHS
+184 SNDIYIPHN

-214 AKNPFGEVIDVL
+214 AKNPFGEVMDVL
-226 GEVGENNAEM
+226 GEVGDNNTEM

-258 QIDTTI
+258 QIDTQI
-264 TDDEIKR
+264 SDEEIKR
-271 REDCRTVTT
+271 REDCRATTT
-280 FTIDPVDAKDF
+280 FTIDPIDAKDF
-291 DDALSFK
+291 DDALSYK

-370 MNDNAEVVNYRIRK
+370 MNDKAEVINYRITK
-384 AVICSD
+384 AIICSN

-397 AQQVIETGEGDMKE
+397 AQTIIETEQGDFSE
-411 ELLCMNQL
+411 ELLTMNAL
-419 AQKLRANRFKAGA
+419 AVQLRANRFKAGA

-478 HIGKVQKGD
+478 HIGKVKKGD

-497 DEPNQEKLSNFSQ
+497 DEPNQEKLANFSQ

-554 SMAKAIYTTDNI
+554 SMAKAIYTTENI

-594 LFSYLQGGG
+594 LFSYLQGGS
-603 SVKQETYEKM
+603 SVKEETYEKM

-653 GVTEWGIYVEITSNK
+653 GVTEWGLYVEITSNK

-690 CIVGRQTR
+690 CIIGRQTR

-704 DEVQIMVSRA
+704 DEVQIMVQRA

>member
-1 MHLNRYFFITF
+1 
-12 TCDITNYLKRT
+12 
-23 GTMDRKELIHVVA
+23 MDRKELINVVA
-36 PAILRF
+36 PAILQF
-42 ENRPFNHKQ
+42 EHRPFNHKQ

-69 IMAYFVQQGI
+69 ILAYFVQQGI

-90 IVLNKYVDGVI
+90 ITLNKYVVGTI
-101 DRNNNGKTHLVP
+101 DRNNNGKTHLIP

-120 FIADRNLGR
+120 FIADRNLGH

-146 RQTEGEVVEIL
+146 RQTEGEVVEII

-174 AFVVVDNRLL
+174 SFVVVDNRLL

-226 GEVGENNAEM
+226 GEVGENNTEM

-258 QIDTTI
+258 QIDTHI
-264 TDDEIKR
+264 SDEEIKR
-271 REDCRTVTT
+271 REDCRETTT

-291 DDALSFK
+291 DDALSYK
-298 KLDNGNVEIGVHIA
+298 KLPNGNVEIGVHIA

-370 MNDNAEVVNYRIRK
+370 MNEKAEVLNHRITK
-384 AVICSD
+384 AIICSN

-397 AQQVIETGEGDMKE
+397 AQQVIETGQGDFCE
-411 ELLCMNQL
+411 ELLAMNALAVQL
-419 AQKLRANRFKAGA
+419 RDNRFKAGA

-441 FQIDEQGK
+441 FHIDEQGK

-478 HIGKVQKGD
+478 QIGKVKKGD

-497 DEPNQEKLSNFSQ
+497 DEPNPEKLSNFSQ

-523 KKNEISSAINRLLDN
+523 KKNEISNAINKLLDN

-554 SMAKAIYTTDNI
+554 SMAKAIYTTNNI

-603 SVKQETYEKM
+603 SVKEETYEKM

-653 GVTEWGIYVEITSNK
+653 GVTEWGLYVEITSNK

-690 CIVGRQTR
+690 CIIGRQSR
-698 RKYQLG
+698 KKYQLG
-704 DEVQIMVSRA
+704 DEVQIMVQRA